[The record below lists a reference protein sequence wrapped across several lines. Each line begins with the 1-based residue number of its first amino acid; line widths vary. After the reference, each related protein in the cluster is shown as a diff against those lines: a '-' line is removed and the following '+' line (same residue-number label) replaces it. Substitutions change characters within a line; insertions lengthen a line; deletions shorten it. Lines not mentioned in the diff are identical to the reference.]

1 MIVIGNKVKQICAA
15 HNITQKSLAE
25 IHGDLYQTF
34 INKLSRNTMKFA
46 EVERLMD
53 ELDCDIVFV
62 DRKTKKVY

>member
-1 MIVIGNKVKQICAA
+1 MLIANKVKQICAA
-15 HNITQKSLAE
+15 KGITQKQLSE

-34 INKLSRNTMKFA
+34 MNKLGRNTMKFS
-46 EVERLMD
+46 EVEKIMD